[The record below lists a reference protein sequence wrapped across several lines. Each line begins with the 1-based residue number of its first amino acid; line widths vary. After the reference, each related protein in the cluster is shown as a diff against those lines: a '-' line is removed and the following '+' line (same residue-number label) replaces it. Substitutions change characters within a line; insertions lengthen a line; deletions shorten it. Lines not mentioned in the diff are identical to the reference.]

1 MNKET
6 ESYVDMLRKFGT
18 NFGLSQVD
26 VEKLIETNRKNIEEL
41 GESAKAAVGGARTVA
56 QKQREVLEAGLRE
69 ATAVARS
76 YKPLGNP
83 PEILAKQTEFA
94 KKVFDTAVQGAR
106 ESAEASLQSTAEA
119 VKIIQERMKANLE
132 ELRSSVSRHAEGSDK
147 PKT

>member
-1 MNKET
+1 MAFSEGSAGDRQGVKGGQ
-6 ESYVDMLRKFGT
+6 FT
-18 NFGLSQVD
+18 NGGYNEQRDRIVCRHATQVRNQPRASASRCREIDRDQSQ
-26 VEKLIETNRKNIEEL
+26 EHRSARRI
-41 GESAKAAVGGARTVA
+41 GEGR
-56 QKQREVLEAGLRE
+56 L
-69 ATAVARS
+69 ARS

-83 PEILAKQTEFA
+83 QEILAKQTEFA

-132 ELRSSVSRHAEGSDK
+132 ELRRSVSRHAGGSDK

>member
-18 NFGLSQVD
+18 NFGLPQVD
-26 VEKLIETNRKNIEEL
+26 VEKLIETNRKNIEVL
-41 GESAKAAVGGARTVA
+41 GESAKAGVGGARTVA

-69 ATAVARS
+69 ATALARS
-76 YKPLGNP
+76 FQPLGNP
-83 PEILAKQTEFA
+83 QEILAKQTEFA
-94 KKVFDTAVQGAR
+94 KKVFDTAVHGAR

-132 ELRSSVSRHAEGSDK
+132 ELHHSVSRHAGGSDK

>member
-1 MNKET
+1 MDKET
-6 ESYVDMLRKFGT
+6 QSYIDMLRNFGT
-18 NFGLSQVD
+18 SFGLPQVD
-26 VEKLIETNRKNIEEL
+26 VEKLIETNRKNIEALE
-41 GESAKAAVGGARTVA
+41 ESAKVAVGGARTVA

-69 ATAVARS
+69 ATALGRS
-76 YKPLGNP
+76 FQPLGNP
-83 PEILAKQTEFA
+83 QEILAKQTEFA

-106 ESAEASLQSTAEA
+106 EAAEASRQSTTEA